1 MYIEQWVFWVTAIVF
16 TGVGYYF
23 ASNHFVYQDV
33 KRITQNVID
42 TLNSEGFLYTEF
54 DDRGEEQLVRHP
66 YHDTYLEEEEE
77 DDSGSN

>member
-1 MYIEQWVFWVTAIVF
+1 MFWVTAIVF
-16 TGVGYYF
+16 TASGYYF

-42 TLNSEGFLYTEF
+42 TLTAEGFLYTEF

-66 YHDTYLEEEEE
+66 FHDTHLEEEQ
-77 DDSGSN
+77 DDTRSS